1 MKVIS
6 KMPWE
11 FVGIYIFTSILHYNM
26 KFIHILL
33 HHIHCIRKCQT
44 FIQLYEAI
52 SNVLCL

>member
-26 KFIHILL
+26 KYIHILL